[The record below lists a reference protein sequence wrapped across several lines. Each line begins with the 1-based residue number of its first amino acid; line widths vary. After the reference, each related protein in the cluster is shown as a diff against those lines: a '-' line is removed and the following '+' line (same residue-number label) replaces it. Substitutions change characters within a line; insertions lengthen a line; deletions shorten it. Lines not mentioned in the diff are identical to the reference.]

1 MSQDIDDPKKGVAYC
16 NQRIRKLEEMAETA
30 RLSGDMALAAKCE
43 GHIVA
48 WAELLQHWVR
58 MDYQTGGQNEDI
70 SKALSNKGKKS
81 RLNA

>member
-1 MSQDIDDPKKGVAYC
+1 MSTDIDDPKKGVAYC

-30 RLSGDMALAAKCE
+30 RLAGDNQLAAKCE

-58 MDYQTGGQNEDI
+58 MDFQQGGGPSDI
-70 SKALSNKGKKS
+70 SKELSKTGKKS
-81 RLNA
+81 RVNG